1 MRQVVANIAE
11 YSSTKHCCCNG
22 RIPVENEMCKLPERG
37 CEGEKQ
43 GRGHYQSQL
52 VHWQVVMDAVEK
64 KVEGNGN
71 TIVGEEAVSA

>member
-1 MRQVVANIAE
+1 
-11 YSSTKHCCCNG
+11 
-22 RIPVENEMCKLPERG
+22 MCKLPERG